1 MITYDSEKVKK
12 HLIEDAIEEYW
23 DNWIDDEYDS
33 SPSVSVQNGIYT
45 VTYGVKIYTP
55 KSWPFSNDCGEVFI
69 YIDKNGNRE
78 VDLPT
83 VLRPA
88 DEIPFQSI
96 GVTFVATGKTKAEA
110 MNSFDSQLVKP
121 LD

>member
-1 MITYDSEKVKK
+1 MITYDSEMVKK
-12 HLIEDAIEEYW
+12 DLIANAIDEYW
-23 DNWIDDEYDS
+23 YDWIDEEYDS

-45 VTYGVKIYTP
+45 VTYSVGVYTP
-55 KSWPFSNDCGEVFI
+55 KSWPFSNDCREVII

-78 VDLPT
+78 VDLPI

-88 DEIPFQSI
+88 DEIPFQSL